1 DAEGVAQLLERGNQ
15 QLEFAGVALVRDQ
28 LEPGQ
33 EQVADQATF
42 KRGRVATTLDD
53 QLVEPL
59 HEVRL
64 IDPPG
69 PWGDGG
75 GVGEARAGAV
85 AGRGT
90 RGVIERRCAGTVVH
104 SLELSWP
111 PTGAEARAGLAWG
124 GWTRGAPR
132 KMVPSIRRVA
142 GSWINSDR

>member
-1 DAEGVAQLLERGNQ
+1 
-15 QLEFAGVALVRDQ
+15 
-28 LEPGQ
+28 
-33 EQVADQATF
+33 
-42 KRGRVATTLDD
+42 
-53 QLVEPL
+53 

-142 GSWINSDR
+142 GSWINSDRRFRSVPVISVETISSRRPRKRSLRIGILEAPRVLNR